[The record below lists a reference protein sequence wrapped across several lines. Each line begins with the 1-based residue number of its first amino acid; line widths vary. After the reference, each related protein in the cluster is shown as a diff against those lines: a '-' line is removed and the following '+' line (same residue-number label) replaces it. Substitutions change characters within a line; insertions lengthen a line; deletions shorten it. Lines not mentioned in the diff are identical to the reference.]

1 MARISLDLKEMEY
14 RKRPSRELL
23 NQIREELT
31 GFPGA
36 EIEVREDRH
45 GPPQDPPINIEMSG
59 EDFQTLAEVAREVT
73 KIIETVPGLVDL
85 KDDYE
90 EARPELRFRVDRTRA
105 ALLNVNTLT
114 VANFIKT
121 AVLGRK
127 IGTFRQGEDEYDI
140 TLRLAPE
147 DRDDLRKVLRL
158 NVPAPGGQPIP
169 LSSLAT
175 TEYAGGLGAI
185 KRKDQERVITLKAE
199 VEGRLPNDALA
210 EVKSRLSAYRPP
222 TGYAIRFTG
231 QDEQQKEASDFLLK
245 AFVVALFLIAIIL
258 ITLFNSIV
266 LPFVIMVSVA
276 LSLVG
281 VLIGLLVVG
290 LPFGIIMTGLGVIS
304 LAGIVVNNAIVLID
318 YVQMLRDRGLA
329 RREALVR
336 AGLVRLRPVLLT
348 AVTTIL
354 GLMPMATGVSFN
366 FRKLHFVFG
375 SSNSQWWSSMA
386 VAVIFGL
393 AFATI
398 LTLVVVPTTYELLES
413 AAERLRL
420 RPAEAKDSPPE

>member
-1 MARISLDLKEMEY
+1 
-14 RKRPSRELL
+14 
-23 NQIREELT
+23 
-31 GFPGA
+31 
-36 EIEVREDRH
+36 
-45 GPPQDPPINIEMSG
+45 
-59 EDFQTLAEVAREVT
+59 
-73 KIIETVPGLVDL
+73 
-85 KDDYE
+85 
-90 EARPELRFRVDRTRA
+90 
-105 ALLNVNTLT
+105 
-114 VANFIKT
+114 
-121 AVLGRK
+121 
-127 IGTFRQGEDEYDI
+127 
-140 TLRLAPE
+140 
-147 DRDDLRKVLRL
+147 
-158 NVPAPGGQPIP
+158 
-169 LSSLAT
+169 LSSLAS

-185 KRKDQERVITLKAE
+185 MRKDQDRVITLKAE

-210 EVKSRLSAYRPP
+210 EVKAGLSSYRPP
-222 TGYAIRFTG
+222 TGYTIRFTG
-231 QDEQQKEASDFLLK
+231 QDEQQKEASEFLMK
-245 AFVVALFLIAIIL
+245 AFIVALFLIAIIL
-258 ITLFNSIV
+258 ITLFNSVV
-266 LPFVIMVSVA
+266 LPFIIMVSVA